1 MPVLKTQK
9 YTIDDIFEKNL
20 LMLIPFYI
28 FSREADFSQYET
40 DPEKLETLKSEY
52 RTIIERLDALV
63 QEGRLSDFD
72 RTTLLETADNVIQE
86 IAKKYQN
93 VVKGMGEVMGGTLLE
108 TNARRIKNEG
118 MTEGMAKGR
127 TEGQEEK
134 GIQVF
139 LNLIGA
145 GIPRE
150 EAQRL
155 AEIGNDLVE
164 KALRL
169 QKS

>member
-1 MPVLKTQK
+1 
-9 YTIDDIFEKNL
+9 
-20 LMLIPFYI
+20 MLIPFYI
-28 FSREADFSQYET
+28 FSREAEFSQYET
-40 DPEKLETLKSEY
+40 DLAKLETLKDEY
-52 RTIIERLDALV
+52 RTIIERLDKLV
-63 QEGRLSDFD
+63 EERKLSDFD
-72 RTTLLETADNVIQE
+72 RTTLLETADDVIRE

-108 TNARRIKNEG
+108 TNARRIKDEG
-118 MTEGMAKGR
+118 RAEGR
-127 TEGQEEK
+127 IEGQEEK

-145 GIPRE
+145 GISRA

-164 KALRL
+164 KALKL

>member
-1 MPVLKTQK
+1 
-9 YTIDDIFEKNL
+9 
-20 LMLIPFYI
+20 
-28 FSREADFSQYET
+28 
-40 DPEKLETLKSEY
+40 
-52 RTIIERLDALV
+52 
-63 QEGRLSDFD
+63 
-72 RTTLLETADNVIQE
+72 
-86 IAKKYQN
+86 
-93 VVKGMGEVMGGTLLE
+93 MGGTLLE

-118 MTEGMAKGR
+118 MTEGIAKGMAKGR
-127 TEGQEEK
+127 TEGRLEGQEEK

>member
-1 MPVLKTQK
+1 
-9 YTIDDIFEKNL
+9 
-20 LMLIPFYI
+20 
-28 FSREADFSQYET
+28 
-40 DPEKLETLKSEY
+40 
-52 RTIIERLDALV
+52 
-63 QEGRLSDFD
+63 
-72 RTTLLETADNVIQE
+72 
-86 IAKKYQN
+86 
-93 VVKGMGEVMGGTLLE
+93 MGGTLLE

-118 MTEGMAKGR
+118 MTEGIAKGMAKGR